1 MFKACVLEFQGSWD
15 DLLPLIEFS
24 YNNILHSSIEM
35 MSFDALYG
43 RQCRLLV
50 RWFKDGE
57 MDLLWLYDAMDAMEK
72 VILTREKS
80 KMSQSWKKSYF
91 DVRRKDLKF
100 NVVD

>member
-1 MFKACVLEFQGSWD
+1 
-15 DLLPLIEFS
+15 
-24 YNNILHSSIEM
+24 M

-43 RQCRLLV
+43 RQYRLLV
-50 RWFKDGE
+50 RWFEDGE
-57 MDLLWLYDAMDAMEK
+57 MDLLGLYLVIDALEK

-91 DVRRKDLKF
+91 DVRRKDLEF